1 MASGHRH
8 FVRFANIKNG
18 VKKGGRM
25 DIMDKVIDILKDI
38 LSTIAGMQK
47 AMEGQQKIISLLK
60 ERLDKIE
67 RGTK

>member
-1 MASGHRH
+1 M
-8 FVRFANIKNG
+8 RFANIKNG
-18 VKKGGRM
+18 VKKGGTM

-38 LSTIAGMQK
+38 LYTIAGMQK

>member
-1 MASGHRH
+1 M
-8 FVRFANIKNG
+8 RFASIKRG
-18 VKKGGRM
+18 VKKGGTM

-47 AMEGQQKIISLLK
+47 IIGQQGEMIKLLK
-60 ERLDKIE
+60 KRLDKIE